1 MTYITFRAADVKVQR
16 AMAPI
21 KCDRLHCSSDD
32 WGNKCNNRTVINN
45 HGCAL
50 MKKSKEGKN
59 QRRD

>member
-16 AMAPI
+16 AMAPT
-21 KCDRLHCSSDD
+21 KCDRLHCSIDD
-32 WGNKCNNRTVINN
+32 WENKISNPIVIND

-50 MKKSKEGKN
+50 MKKSKDGKN